1 MAKQDE
7 CPKLF
12 KTENIARIGDFFW
25 SRIPVRN
32 PPALHEINV
41 ISKSPKG
48 DDLRRAWSDCWSLN
62 LDFIEIT
69 VKTIWKYWKK
79 SAYLNA

>member
-48 DDLRRAWSDCWSLN
+48 DDLRRA
-62 LDFIEIT
+62 
-69 VKTIWKYWKK
+69 
-79 SAYLNA
+79 